1 MKYYKATQARKKPSI
16 YAIATTN
23 LLNSLDHLVLT
34 FNTQSSKDLK
44 FRLDSLNS
52 IDFFNEQLKIDAN
65 GEISKPYN
73 IYQLKNKKIIPVF

>member
-1 MKYYKATQARKKPSI
+1 MKYYKATYKRELKPSI
-16 YAIATTN
+16 YSN
-23 LLNSLDHLVLT
+23 RLLQICSITLDHLVLT

-73 IYQLKNKKIIPVF
+73 IYQR